1 MANTL
6 TNLIPSMYAALDVV
20 SRELIGFIPAV
31 TRNSSAEQAAKDQT
45 ITYPVAPASTAGDV
59 TPGLY
64 AADEGDQTVGT
75 GTMTISKS
83 RKVPIRWN
91 GEEQRGGINAGWYD
105 QLLQQ
110 QFAQAFRTLAN
121 EMETDLGMLYKKAS
135 RAYGTAGTA
144 PFGTA
149 NDLSDI
155 AQAKKILQDNGAPM
169 GQLRCVLGTT
179 AAASIGGK
187 QAVLFKVNESG
198 TTDLLRDGI
207 IGRLEGIGVGVS
219 AKVQAVT
226 KGTGASYVTSGST
239 APGVTDIALVTGTG
253 TVLAGDVV
261 TFAADTVN
269 KYVVAVGVAAPG
281 TISLAKPG
289 ALVTIATANAM
300 TIGNNFTANMVFAKE
315 AIHLVTRAPAMP
327 IGPDG
332 RPMDMA
338 DDVVYVTD
346 PVSGLVFQVAAYRQ
360 YRQIK
365 YEVAI
370 AWGVAAVKSEHIAIL
385 LG

>member
-45 ITYPVAPASTAGDV
+45 ITYPVAPAAA
-59 TPGLY
+59 
-64 AADEGDQTVGT
+64 AADIAPAVTAPDSGDQTIGNGT
-75 GTMTISKS
+75 ITISKS
-83 RKVPIRWN
+83 RGVPIRWN
-91 GEEQRGGINAGWYD
+91 GEEQKGGINAGWYD
-105 QLLQQ
+105 TLLQQ

-121 EMETDLGMLYKKAS
+121 EIEGDLGGLYKYAS

-144 PFGTA
+144 PFATA

-155 AQAKKILQDNGAPM
+155 AQIKKILKDNGAPM
-169 GQLRCVLGTT
+169 GQLRCVLST
-179 AAASIGGK
+179 AAGANIGGK

-198 TTDLLRDGI
+198 TSDLLRDGI
-207 IGRLEGIGVGVS
+207 IGRLEGFGVGES
-219 AKVQAVT
+219 AGVKAHT
-226 KGTGASYVTSGST
+226 KGTGSAYVTNGST
-239 APGVTDIALVTGTG
+239 APGVTDIALITGSG

-261 TFAADTVN
+261 TFAADAVN
-269 KYVVAVGVAAPG
+269 KYMVSVGVAAPG

-289 ALVTIATANAM
+289 ALVTIGTANAM
-300 TIGNNFTANMVFAKE
+300 TIGNSYTANMAFARE
-315 AIHLVTRAPAMP
+315 AIHLVARAPAMP

-360 YRQIK
+360 YRQLVYI
-365 YEVAI
+365 VGI
-370 AWGVAAVKSEHIAIL
+370 AWGVKVVKAEHIAIL

>member
-6 TNLIPSMYAALDVV
+6 TNLIPSMYAALDIV

-31 TRNSSAEQAAKDQT
+31 TRNSSAEQAAKGQT
-45 ITYPVAPASTAGDV
+45 ITYPVAPAATAGDV

-64 AADEGDQTVGT
+64 AADEGDQTIGT

-110 QFAQAFRTLAN
+110 QFSQAFRTLAN
-121 EMETDLGMLYKKAS
+121 EMEGDLAGLYTKAS
-135 RAYGTAGTA
+135 RAQGSAGTS
-144 PFGTA
+144 PFNTA
-149 NDLSDI
+149 NDLSDV
-155 AQAKKILQDNGAPM
+155 AQAKKIMQDNGAPM

-179 AAASIGGK
+179 AAATIGGK

-207 IGRLEGIGVGVS
+207 IGRLEGFGFGVS
-219 AKVQAVT
+219 AAVKSVV
-226 KGTGASYVTSGST
+226 KGTGTSYVTSGST
-239 APGVTDIALVTGTG
+239 APGVTDIALVTGSG

-261 TFAADTVN
+261 TFAADSNN
-269 KYVVAVGVAAPG
+269 KYVIGVGVAAPG

-300 TIGNNFTANMVFAKE
+300 TIGNNFIANMFFAKE

-346 PVSGLVFQVAAYRQ
+346 PVSGLVFQVCAYRQ
-360 YRQIK
+360 YRQLK

-370 AWGVAAVKSEHIAIL
+370 AWGVAAIKSEHIGIL

>member
-6 TNLIPSMYAALDVV
+6 TNLIPSMYASLDIV
-20 SRELIGFIPAV
+20 SRELVGFIPAV

-45 ITYPVAPASTAGDV
+45 ITYPVAPASTASDI

-64 AADEGDQTVGT
+64 AADEGDQVIGT
-75 GTMTISKS
+75 DTLTISKS

-91 GEEQRGGINAGWYD
+91 GEEQRGGLNAGWYN
-105 QLLQQ
+105 QLLEQ
-110 QFAQAFRTLAN
+110 QFAQAFRTLTN
-121 EMETDLGMLYKKAS
+121 EMEGDLGGLYTKAS
-135 RAYGTAGTA
+135 RAYGSAGTP

-155 AQAKKILQDNGAPM
+155 SQIKKILQDNGAPM
-169 GQLRCVLGTT
+169 GQLRCVINT
-179 AAASIGGK
+179 AAGASIGGK

-198 TTDLLRDGI
+198 TSDLLRDGS
-207 IGRLEGIGVGVS
+207 IGRLEGFGMGVS
-219 AKVQAVT
+219 AGVKAHT
-226 KGTGASYVTSGST
+226 KGTGASYVTNGST
-239 APGVTDIALVTGTG
+239 APGVTSIALITGTG

-261 TFAADTVN
+261 TFAADAVN
-269 KYVVAVGVAAPG
+269 KYVINTGIAAPG
-281 TISLAKPG
+281 TIVLNKPG
-289 ALVTIATANAM
+289 ALVTIATSNAM
-300 TIGNNFTANMVFAKE
+300 TIGNSYAANLAFAKE

-360 YRQIK
+360 YRQLK

-370 AWGVAAVKSEHIAIL
+370 AWGVKAAKSEHIAIL
-385 LG
+385 MG